1 MADDPWSVDLLDR
14 MRREGDPLADSTVKA
29 VFDKGTVARGERA
42 VDQARA
48 QRRHSRRPLA
58 ASAGRVPSGER
69 TAAELGG
76 PCADP
81 DAGESVFLRYGL
93 TSFGIL
99 ACASLPECYVLRDVA
114 AVLGTTQRLDAHA
127 RRRIFE
133 TAMMVLSVMAEGG
146 LAPGGSGIRI
156 VQKVRLMHA
165 AVRHLILTPPPAAAA
180 GPPQSLAD
188 TLLAQRWPAERG
200 TPLSQEDLAA
210 VLLTFSYV
218 MVRSWKHLG
227 ITLSPEEARAYLHCW
242 NVVGHV
248 LGIRDELLAHD
259 LDDAARLF
267 DAIKRTRAADTPDGR
282 ALTAAVIGVSESF
295 AGPFRIL
302 LRPIPRILMRGL
314 LQAETCAML
323 ARAEARP
330 LAHPRIG
337 RSCEGWRVSSTGRP
351 ADAFQNLPDT
361 ARLSALISYRLLE
374 DIVTLP
380 RGGQRTAFH
389 IPEKLA
395 RSWGVVTPLILT
407 PPVVCGAPLRAAG
420 SRQAPVRW

>member
-1 MADDPWSVDLLDR
+1 

-29 VFDKGTVARGERA
+29 VFDKGTVAAVNELLTKLVRNDDIPAGPWPPQLADYLRASER
-42 VDQARA
+42 
-48 QRRHSRRPLA
+48 L
-58 ASAGRVPSGER
+58 PSW
-69 TAAELGG
+69 
-76 PCADP
+76 ADP
-81 DAGESVFLRYGL
+81 AQIRTGESVFLRYGL

-127 RRRIFE
+127 RRRVFE

-165 AVRHLILTPPPAAAA
+165 AVRYLILTPPPAAAA
-180 GPPQSLAD
+180 GPPSSLAD

-218 MVRSWKHLG
+218 MVRGWRHLG
-227 ITLSPEEARAYLHCW
+227 ITLSPEEANAYLHCW

-248 LGIRDELLAHD
+248 LGIRDDLLAHD
-259 LDDAARLF
+259 LEDAARLF
-267 DAIKRTRAADTPDGR
+267 DAIKRQRAADTPDGR

-295 AGPFRIL
+295 AGPSRIL

-323 ARAEARP
+323 AVPTLGLWQSAYRPFLRRVAR
-330 LAHPRIG
+330 LVNRTA
-337 RSCEGWRVSSTGRP
+337 T
-351 ADAFQNLPDT
+351 DAFRDLPDT
-361 ARLSALISYRLLE
+361 ARLSALLSHRLLE

-380 RGGQRTAFH
+380 RGGERTAFRM
-389 IPEKLA
+389 PEHLA
-395 RSWGVVTPLILT
+395 RSWGITSP
-407 PPVVCGAPLRAAG
+407 R
-420 SRQAPVRW
+420 

>member
-1 MADDPWSVDLLDR
+1 MADGRWTEDLFDG
-14 MRREGDPLADSTVKA
+14 MRRVGDPLADSTVKA
-29 VFDKGTVARGERA
+29 VFDQGTVAAVNELLTRLVRNDDIPAGPWPPKLAEYLRA
-42 VDQARA
+42 SEQL
-48 QRRHSRRPLA
+48 P
-58 ASAGRVPSGER
+58 GW
-69 TAAELGG
+69 
-76 PCADP
+76 ADP
-81 DAGESVFLRYGL
+81 ALIRMGESVFLRYGL

-165 AVRHLILTPPPAAAA
+165 AVRRLILTPPLATVA

-227 ITLSPEEARAYLHCW
+227 IALSPEESRAYLHCW

-248 LGIRDELLAHD
+248 LGIRDELLTHD

-282 ALTAAVIGVSESF
+282 ALTAAVLGVSESF
-295 AGPFRIL
+295 AGPSRIL

-323 ARAEARP
+323 AVPTLGLWQSAYRPFLRRVAR
-330 LAHPRIG
+330 LVNRTA
-337 RSCEGWRVSSTGRP
+337 T
-351 ADAFQNLPDT
+351 DAFQNLPDT
-361 ARLSALISYRLLE
+361 ARLSALLSYRLLE
-374 DIVTLP
+374 DIVALP
-380 RGGQRTAFH
+380 RGGERTAFR
-389 IPEKLA
+389 IPEQLA
-395 RSWGVVTPLILT
+395 RSWGV
-407 PPVVCGAPLRAAG
+407 G
-420 SRQAPVRW
+420 SAR